1 MAYLMSDVAAGSQAA
16 LQLQQNMAAA
26 PNVQQVEANK
36 MQEQQNTL
44 QRQQVQIQQEQANA
58 AKTNLANLVSDANIK
73 ASEKSKATLL
83 DLYKTP
89 EFQDAVNKQDNSA
102 ILKMTQVALF
112 KAGDTEKAFELTS
125 EVDKANAAKLT
136 NQEKQNILDAQE
148 VSKAHYNLEQG
159 ATLENLPKE
168 QQDVLI
174 KEVGKANW
182 DKFTPEQK
190 IDVTK
195 NLMMITSKRLT
206 NQLAAMQE
214 DKLEQTGQNKKDVAN
229 INVDGK
235 IRAKIIGEEHADARE
250 SSKESAAFVRKK
262 LEEEGKDTRAEGRL
276 TEKSWNDVNL
286 RLDKVENPRITL
298 NLKTIMD
305 NANAARQKGP
315 TGSMDQIKLDNNY
328 RAAVKDYNDYQLKVA
343 QRQLDIAVSSPDS
356 FKEKKYV
363 VDKLKHNVE
372 LFGGGT
378 SVEEAE
384 AKKGKP
390 TPDKTTTPTESTSK
404 PYLDSKGNVKPDW
417 KRPDGSTKGPGW
429 LGKQKSNSGKDMSE
443 YSIGT
448 EINGKEV
455 DIPTF
460 VPGLTQKEIDFLKT
474 EPNVKDIPDSIFNK
488 AKTHAD
494 KLISVGK
501 SPFKEWDDT
510 SLKEWNKGSKATSN
524 KLTSEQQ
531 SWVDRA
537 KAANPGMSE
546 ADIIAEGKKKGKL

>member
-1 MAYLMSDVAAGSQAA
+1 MAYLMSDVAVGSNAA

-36 MQEQQNTL
+36 MQKQQIK
-44 QRQQVQIQQEQANA
+44 IQQEQANV
-58 AKTNLANLVSDANIK
+58 AKTNLANLVSDADIK
-73 ASEKSKATLL
+73 ASEKSKATLQN
-83 DLYKTP
+83 LYNTP
-89 EFQDAVNKQDNSA
+89 EFQDAVNKQDNPA

-112 KAGDTEKAFELTS
+112 KAGDTEKAFKLTS
-125 EVDKANAAKLT
+125 EVDKANAAQLA
-136 NQEKQNILDAQE
+136 NQEKQNILDAVE

-174 KEVGKANW
+174 KEVGQANW
-182 DKFTPEQK
+182 DKFTPEQR

-206 NQLAAMQE
+206 NQLAAIQDE
-214 DKLEQTGQNKKDVAN
+214 KLEKTNQNKIDVAN

-235 IRAKIIGEEHADARE
+235 IKAKIIGEEHADARE
-250 SSKESAAFVRKK
+250 SSKESAAFVRAKIS
-262 LEEEGKDTRAEGRL
+262 EEGRNTRAEKRIE
-276 TEKSWNDVNL
+276 EKTWSDVN
-286 RLDKVENPRITL
+286 KEINQVGNARITL
-298 NLKTIMD
+298 NLKNKLD
-305 NANAARQKGP
+305 DAKAARQKGP

-328 RAAVKDYNDYQLKVA
+328 RDAVNDYNEYQLKNA
-343 QRQLDIAVSSPDS
+343 QRQLDIALSAPDS

-378 SVEEAE
+378 NAEEAE

-390 TPDKTTTPTESTSK
+390 TPTESTSK

-448 EINGKEV
+448 EIDGKEV

-494 KLISVGK
+494 KLISAGK

-524 KLTSEQQ
+524 KLTAEQQ
-531 SWVDRA
+531 GIVDKANAAIKAGADPEKVKERLKQA
-537 KAANPGMSE
+537 KIPGY
-546 ADIIAEGKKKGKL
+546 

>member
-1 MAYLMSDVAAGSQAA
+1 MAYLMSDVAVGSNAA

-44 QRQQVQIQQEQANA
+44 QSQQIKIQQEQANV

-89 EFQDAVNKQDNSA
+89 AFQDAVNKQDNSA

-112 KAGDTEKAFELTS
+112 KAGDTEKAFQLTS
-125 EVDKANAAKLT
+125 EVDKANAAQLA
-136 NQEKQNILDAQE
+136 NQEKQNTLDAVE
-148 VSKAHYNLEQG
+148 ISKAHYNLEAG
-159 ATLENLPKE
+159 ANLENLPQE
-168 QQDVLI
+168 QKNVLI
-174 KEVGKANW
+174 KEIGQANW
-182 DKFTPEQK
+182 DKFTPEQRV
-190 IDVTK
+190 DVTK

-206 NQLAAMQE
+206 NQLAVMQDE
-214 DKLEQTGQNKKDVAN
+214 KLEQVGQNKIDVAN
-229 INVDGK
+229 IGAKSRIKVKQMGVDS
-235 IRAKIIGEEHADARE
+235 AE
-250 SSKESAAFVRKK
+250 SIEASKESAAFLREK
-262 LEEEGKDTRAEGRL
+262 LKEEGKDTRAEKRL
-276 TEKSWNDVNL
+276 TEKTWSDVN
-286 RLDKVENPRITL
+286 RAIEKVGNPRVEL
-298 NLKTIMD
+298 NLKTKLD
-305 NANAARQKGP
+305 DAKAARQKGP

-328 RAAVKDYNDYQLKVA
+328 RDAVKDYNEYQLKNA
-343 QRQLDIAVSSPDS
+343 QRQLDIAVSAPDS
-356 FKEKKYV
+356 FKEKKFV

-378 SVEEAE
+378 NAEEAE

-390 TPDKTTTPTESTSK
+390 TPTESTSK

-448 EINGKEV
+448 EIDGKEV

-494 KLISVGK
+494 KLISAGK

-524 KLTSEQQ
+524 KYTEQNPAKPTSKEEYDKLPPNSYYMQDG
-531 SWVDRA
+531 VLKR
-537 KAANPGMSE
+537 
-546 ADIIAEGKKKGKL
+546 KKG

>member
-44 QRQQVQIQQEQANA
+44 QRQQVQIQQEQANT
-58 AKTNLANLVSDANIK
+58 AKTNLANLVADSNIK
-73 ASEKSKATLL
+73 ATEKSKATLQ

-89 EFQDAVNKQDNSA
+89 AFQDAVNKQDNSA
-102 ILKMTQVALF
+102 ILKMTQIALF
-112 KAGDTEKAFELTS
+112 KAGDTEKAFQLTS
-125 EVDKANAAKLT
+125 EVDKANAAQLA

-174 KEVGKANW
+174 KEVGQANW
-182 DKFTPEQK
+182 NKFTPEQR

-214 DKLEQTGQNKKDVAN
+214 DKIEQTSQNKKDVAN
-229 INVDGK
+229 INVDGR

-250 SSKESAAFVRKK
+250 SSRESAAFVREK
-262 LEEEGKDTRAEGRL
+262 LKEEGKDTRAEGRL

-298 NLKTIMD
+298 NLKTIVD

-363 VDKLKHNVE
+363 VDKLKHNIE
-372 LFGGGT
+372 LFGGG
-378 SVEEAE
+378 SVAEEAE

-390 TPDKTTTPTESTSK
+390 TPTKEQAK
-404 PYLDSKGNVKPDW
+404 EVVKPPTTKPITAEEFNAKW
-417 KRPDGSTKGPGW
+417 TKLKPNETLVGPDGKTYTKG
-429 LGKQKSNSGKDMSE
+429 Q
-443 YSIGT
+443 
-448 EINGKEV
+448 
-455 DIPTF
+455 
-460 VPGLTQKEIDFLKT
+460 
-474 EPNVKDIPDSIFNK
+474 
-488 AKTHAD
+488 
-494 KLISVGK
+494 
-501 SPFKEWDDT
+501 
-510 SLKEWNKGSKATSN
+510 
-524 KLTSEQQ
+524 
-531 SWVDRA
+531 
-537 KAANPGMSE
+537 
-546 ADIIAEGKKKGKL
+546 

>member
-1 MAYLMSDVAAGSQAA
+1 MAYLMSDVAVGSNAA

-36 MQEQQNTL
+36 MQKQQIK
-44 QRQQVQIQQEQANA
+44 IQQEQANV
-58 AKTNLANLVSDANIK
+58 AKTNLANLVSDADIK
-73 ASEKSKATLL
+73 ASEKSKATLQN
-83 DLYKTP
+83 LYNTP

-112 KAGDTEKAFELTS
+112 KAGDTEKAFQLTS
-125 EVDKANAAKLT
+125 EVDKANAAQLA
-136 NQEKQNILDAQE
+136 NQEKQNILDAVE

-174 KEVGKANW
+174 KEVGQANW
-182 DKFTPEQK
+182 NKFTPEQR

-206 NQLAAMQE
+206 NQLAAIQDE
-214 DKLEQTGQNKKDVAN
+214 KLEKTNQNKIDVAN

-235 IRAKIIGEEHADARE
+235 IKAKIIGEEHADARE
-250 SSKESAAFVRKK
+250 SSKESAAFVRAKIS
-262 LEEEGKDTRAEGRL
+262 EEGRNTRAEKRIE
-276 TEKSWNDVNL
+276 EKTWSDVN
-286 RLDKVENPRITL
+286 KEINQVGNARITL
-298 NLKTIMD
+298 NLKNKLD
-305 NANAARQKGP
+305 DAKAARQKGP

-328 RAAVKDYNDYQLKVA
+328 RDAVNDYNEYQLKNA
-343 QRQLDIAVSSPDS
+343 QRQLDIALSAPDS

-372 LFGGGT
+372 LFGGKT
-378 SVEEAE
+378 NAEEAE

-390 TPDKTTTPTESTSK
+390 TPTESTSK

-448 EINGKEV
+448 EIDGKEV

-494 KLISVGK
+494 KLISAGK

-524 KLTSEQQ
+524 KLTAEQQ
-531 SWVDRA
+531 GIVDKANAAIKAGADPEKVKERLKQA
-537 KAANPGMSE
+537 KIPGY
-546 ADIIAEGKKKGKL
+546 

>member
-1 MAYLMSDVAAGSQAA
+1 MAYLMSDVAVGSNAA

-44 QRQQVQIQQEQANA
+44 QSQQIKIQQEQANV

-73 ASEKSKATLL
+73 ASEKSKATLQN
-83 DLYKTP
+83 LYNTP

-112 KAGDTEKAFELTS
+112 KAGDTEKAFQLTS
-125 EVDKANAAKLT
+125 EVDKANAAQLA

-174 KEVGKANW
+174 KEVGQANW
-182 DKFTPEQK
+182 NKFTPEQR

-214 DKLEQTGQNKKDVAN
+214 DKIEQTGQNKKDVAN

-250 SSKESAAFVRKK
+250 SSRESAAFVREK
-262 LEEEGKDTRAEGRL
+262 LKEEGKDTRAEGRL

-298 NLKTIMD
+298 NLKTIVD

-378 SVEEAE
+378 NAEEAE

-390 TPDKTTTPTESTSK
+390 TPTESTSK

-494 KLISVGK
+494 KLISAGK

-510 SLKEWNKGSKATSN
+510 SLKEWNKGSKAGGAGATTKPITAEEFN
-524 KLTSEQQ
+524 AKWTKLKPNETL
-531 SWVDRA
+531 VGPD
-537 KAANPGMSE
+537 
-546 ADIIAEGKKKGKL
+546 GKTYTKGQ

>member
-1 MAYLMSDVAAGSQAA
+1 MSDVAAGSNAA

-36 MQEQQNTL
+36 MREQQNK
-44 QRQQVQIQQEQANA
+44 IQQEQADV

-73 ASEKSKATLL
+73 ASEKSKATLQN
-83 DLYKTP
+83 LYNTP

-125 EVDKANAAKLT
+125 DIDKAAATKLA
-136 NQEKQNILDAQE
+136 NQVNQNILDAEE
-148 VSKAHYNLEQG
+148 VSKAHYNLEKG
-159 ATLENLPKE
+159 ATLENLPIE
-168 QQDVLI
+168 QKNVLI
-174 KEVGKANW
+174 KEIGQANW
-182 DKFTPEQK
+182 DKFTPEQR

-206 NQLAAMQE
+206 NQLAAMQDE
-214 DKLEQTGQNKKDVAN
+214 KLEQGGQNKIDVAK

-235 IRAKIIGEEHADARE
+235 IKAKIIGEEHADARE
-250 SSKESAAFVRKK
+250 SSR
-262 LEEEGKDTRAEGRL
+262 EEGRNTRAEGRL

-298 NLKTIMD
+298 NLKTIVD

-363 VDKLKHNVE
+363 VDKLKQNIA
-372 LFGGGT
+372 LLGGNKA
-378 SVEEAE
+378 EEPT
-384 AKKGKP
+384 AKP
-390 TPDKTTTPTESTSK
+390 TTTPTESTSK

-429 LGKQKSNSGKDMSE
+429 LGRQKSNSGKDMSE

-448 EINGKEV
+448 EIDGKEV

-494 KLISVGK
+494 KLISAGK

>member
-1 MAYLMSDVAAGSQAA
+1 MAYLMSDVAVGSNAA

-36 MQEQQNTL
+36 MQKQQIK
-44 QRQQVQIQQEQANA
+44 IQQEQANV
-58 AKTNLANLVSDANIK
+58 AKTNLANLVSDADIK
-73 ASEKSKATLL
+73 ASEKSKATLQN
-83 DLYKTP
+83 LYNTP
-89 EFQDAVNKQDNSA
+89 EFQDAVNKQDNPA

-112 KAGDTEKAFELTS
+112 KAGDTEKAFKLTS
-125 EVDKANAAKLT
+125 EVDKANAAQLA
-136 NQEKQNILDAQE
+136 NQEKQNILDAVE

-174 KEVGKANW
+174 KEVGQANW
-182 DKFTPEQK
+182 DKFTPEQR

-206 NQLAAMQE
+206 NQLAAIQDE
-214 DKLEQTGQNKKDVAN
+214 KLEKTNQNKIDVAN

-235 IRAKIIGEEHADARE
+235 IKAKIIGEEHADARE
-250 SSKESAAFVRKK
+250 SSKESAAFVRAKIS
-262 LEEEGKDTRAEGRL
+262 EEGRNTRAEKRIE
-276 TEKSWNDVNL
+276 EKTWSDVN
-286 RLDKVENPRITL
+286 KEINQVGNARITL
-298 NLKTIMD
+298 NLKNKLD
-305 NANAARQKGP
+305 DAKAARQKGP

-328 RAAVKDYNDYQLKVA
+328 RDAVNDYNEYQLKNA
-343 QRQLDIAVSSPDS
+343 QRQLDIALSAPDS

-372 LFGGGT
+372 LFGGKT
-378 SVEEAE
+378 NAEEAE

-390 TPDKTTTPTESTSK
+390 TPTESTSK

-448 EINGKEV
+448 EIDGKEV

-494 KLISVGK
+494 KLISAGK

-524 KLTSEQQ
+524 KLTAEQQ
-531 SWVDRA
+531 GIVDKANAAIKAGADPEKVKERLKQA
-537 KAANPGMSE
+537 KIPGY
-546 ADIIAEGKKKGKL
+546 

>member
-1 MAYLMSDVAAGSQAA
+1 MAYLMSDVAVGSNAA

-36 MQEQQNTL
+36 MQKQQIK
-44 QRQQVQIQQEQANA
+44 IQQEQANV
-58 AKTNLANLVSDANIK
+58 AKTNLANLVSDADIK
-73 ASEKSKATLL
+73 ASEKSKATLQN
-83 DLYKTP
+83 LYNTP
-89 EFQDAVNKQDNSA
+89 EFQDAVNKQDNPA

-112 KAGDTEKAFELTS
+112 KAGDTEKAFKLTS
-125 EVDKANAAKLT
+125 EVDKANAAQLA

-174 KEVGKANW
+174 KEVGQANW
-182 DKFTPEQK
+182 DKFTPEQR

-206 NQLAAMQE
+206 NQLAAIQDE
-214 DKLEQTGQNKKDVAN
+214 KLEKTNQNKIDVAN

-235 IRAKIIGEEHADARE
+235 IKAKIIGEEHADARE
-250 SSKESAAFVRKK
+250 SSKESAAFVRAKIS
-262 LEEEGKDTRAEGRL
+262 EEGRNTRAEKRIE
-276 TEKSWNDVNL
+276 EKTWSDVN
-286 RLDKVENPRITL
+286 KEINQVGNARITL
-298 NLKTIMD
+298 NLKNKLD
-305 NANAARQKGP
+305 DAKAARQKGP

-328 RAAVKDYNDYQLKVA
+328 RDAVNDYNEYQLKNA
-343 QRQLDIAVSSPDS
+343 QRQLDIALSAPDS

-372 LFGGGT
+372 LFGGKT
-378 SVEEAE
+378 NAEEAE

-390 TPDKTTTPTESTSK
+390 TPTESTSK

-448 EINGKEV
+448 EIDGKEV

-494 KLISVGK
+494 KLISAGK

-524 KLTSEQQ
+524 KLTAEQQ
-531 SWVDRA
+531 GIVDKANAAIKAGADPEKVKERLKQA
-537 KAANPGMSE
+537 KIPGY
-546 ADIIAEGKKKGKL
+546 

>member
-58 AKTNLANLVSDANIK
+58 AKTNLANLVSDAGIK

-89 EFQDAVNKQDNSA
+89 EFQDAVNKQDNPA

-112 KAGDTEKAFELTS
+112 KAGDIEKASQLTS
-125 EVDKANAAKLT
+125 EVDKANAAQLA
-136 NQEKQNILDAQE
+136 NQEKQNNLDAVQ
-148 VSKAHYNLEQG
+148 VSRAYYNLKEG
-159 ATLENLPKE
+159 ATLESLPEE
-168 QQDVLI
+168 QKNVLI

-182 DKFTPEQK
+182 DKFTPEQRV
-190 IDVTK
+190 DVTK

-206 NQLAAMQE
+206 NQLEVIQD
-214 DKLEQTGQNKKDVAN
+214 DKIEKSDQFKKDINDAN
-229 INVDGK
+229 NKTK
-235 IRAKIIGEEHADARE
+235 IIIKNIGEEGLDRRE
-250 SSKESAAFVRKK
+250 ESKESAAFVRKK
-262 LEEEGKDTRAEGRL
+262 LEEEGKDTRAEKRL
-276 TEKSWNDVNL
+276 TEKTWSDVN
-286 RLDKVENPRITL
+286 KEINQVGNARITL
-298 NLKTIMD
+298 NLKNKLD
-305 NANAARQKGP
+305 EAKAARQKGP

-328 RAAVKDYNDYQLKVA
+328 RDAVKDYNNYELEILQKQL
-343 QRQLDIAVSSPDS
+343 RIAVSAPDS
-356 FKEKKYV
+356 FKDKKYV
-363 VDKLKHNVE
+363 VDKIKQNIA
-372 LFGGGT
+372 LFDGGT
-378 SVEEAE
+378 NAEEAE
-384 AKKGKP
+384 AKKSKS

-494 KLISVGK
+494 KLISAGK

>member
-1 MAYLMSDVAAGSQAA
+1 MAYLMSDVAVGSNAA

-36 MQEQQNTL
+36 MQKQQIK
-44 QRQQVQIQQEQANA
+44 IQQEQANV
-58 AKTNLANLVSDANIK
+58 AKTNLANLVSDADIK
-73 ASEKSKATLL
+73 ASEKSKATLQN
-83 DLYKTP
+83 LYNTP

-112 KAGDTEKAFELTS
+112 KAGDTEKAFKLTS
-125 EVDKANAAKLT
+125 EVDKANAAQLA
-136 NQEKQNILDAQE
+136 NQEKQNILDAVE

-174 KEVGKANW
+174 KEVGQANW
-182 DKFTPEQK
+182 DKFTPEQR

-206 NQLAAMQE
+206 NQLAAIQDE
-214 DKLEQTGQNKKDVAN
+214 KLEKTNQNKIDVAN

-235 IRAKIIGEEHADARE
+235 IKAKIIGEEHADARE
-250 SSKESAAFVRKK
+250 SSKESAAFVRAKIS
-262 LEEEGKDTRAEGRL
+262 EEGRNTRAEKRIE
-276 TEKSWNDVNL
+276 EKTWSDVN
-286 RLDKVENPRITL
+286 KEINQVGNARITL
-298 NLKTIMD
+298 NLKNKLD
-305 NANAARQKGP
+305 DAKAARQKGP

-328 RAAVKDYNDYQLKVA
+328 RDAVNDYNEYQLKNA
-343 QRQLDIAVSSPDS
+343 QRQLDIALSAPDS

-372 LFGGGT
+372 LFGGKT
-378 SVEEAE
+378 NAEEAE

-390 TPDKTTTPTESTSK
+390 TPTESTSK

-448 EINGKEV
+448 EIDGKEV

-494 KLISVGK
+494 KLISAGK

-524 KLTSEQQ
+524 KLTAEQQ
-531 SWVDRA
+531 GIVDKANAAIKAGADPEKVKERLKQA
-537 KAANPGMSE
+537 KIPGY
-546 ADIIAEGKKKGKL
+546 

>member
-1 MAYLMSDVAAGSQAA
+1 MAYLMSDVAVGSNAA

-36 MQEQQNTL
+36 MQKQQIK
-44 QRQQVQIQQEQANA
+44 IQQEQANV
-58 AKTNLANLVSDANIK
+58 AKTNLANLVSDADIK
-73 ASEKSKATLL
+73 ASEKSKATLQN
-83 DLYKTP
+83 LYNTP
-89 EFQDAVNKQDNSA
+89 EFQDAVNKQDNPA

-112 KAGDTEKAFELTS
+112 KAGDTEKAFKLTS
-125 EVDKANAAKLT
+125 EVDKANAAQLA
-136 NQEKQNILDAQE
+136 NQEKQNILDAVE

-174 KEVGKANW
+174 KEVGQANW
-182 DKFTPEQK
+182 DKFTPEQR

-206 NQLAAMQE
+206 NQLAAIQDE
-214 DKLEQTGQNKKDVAN
+214 KLEKTNQNKIDVAN

-235 IRAKIIGEEHADARE
+235 IKAKIIGEEHADARE
-250 SSKESAAFVRKK
+250 SSKESAAFVRAKIS
-262 LEEEGKDTRAEGRL
+262 EEGRNTRAEKRIE
-276 TEKSWNDVNL
+276 EKTWSDVN
-286 RLDKVENPRITL
+286 KEINQVGNARITL
-298 NLKTIMD
+298 NLKNKLD
-305 NANAARQKGP
+305 DAKAARQKGP

-328 RAAVKDYNDYQLKVA
+328 RDAVNDYNEYQLKNA
-343 QRQLDIAVSSPDS
+343 QRQLDIALSAPDS

-372 LFGGGT
+372 LFGGKT
-378 SVEEAE
+378 NAEEAE

-390 TPDKTTTPTESTSK
+390 TPTESTSK

-494 KLISVGK
+494 KLISAGK

-524 KLTSEQQ
+524 KLTAEQQ
-531 SWVDRA
+531 GIVDKANAAIKAGADPEKVKERLKQA
-537 KAANPGMSE
+537 KIPGY
-546 ADIIAEGKKKGKL
+546 

>member
-1 MAYLMSDVAAGSQAA
+1 MAYLMSDVAVGSNAA

-36 MQEQQNTL
+36 MQKQQIK
-44 QRQQVQIQQEQANA
+44 IQQEQANV
-58 AKTNLANLVSDANIK
+58 AKTNLANLVSDADIK
-73 ASEKSKATLL
+73 ASEKSKATLQN
-83 DLYKTP
+83 LYNTP
-89 EFQDAVNKQDNSA
+89 EFQDAVNKQDNPA

-112 KAGDTEKAFELTS
+112 KAGDTEKAFKLTS
-125 EVDKANAAKLT
+125 EVDKANAAQLA

-168 QQDVLI
+168 QKDVLI
-174 KEVGKANW
+174 KEIGQANW
-182 DKFTPEQK
+182 DKFTPEQR

-229 INVDGK
+229 INVDGR

-250 SSKESAAFVRKK
+250 SSKESAAFVRAKIS
-262 LEEEGKDTRAEGRL
+262 EEGRNTRAEKRIE
-276 TEKSWNDVNL
+276 EKTWSDVN
-286 RLDKVENPRITL
+286 KEINQVGNARITL
-298 NLKTIMD
+298 NLKNKLD
-305 NANAARQKGP
+305 DAKAARQKGP

-328 RAAVKDYNDYQLKVA
+328 RDAVNDYNEYQLKNA
-343 QRQLDIAVSSPDS
+343 QRQLDIALSAPDS

-372 LFGGGT
+372 LFGGKT
-378 SVEEAE
+378 NAEEAE

-390 TPDKTTTPTESTSK
+390 TPTESTSK

-448 EINGKEV
+448 EIDGKEV

-494 KLISVGK
+494 KLISAGK

-524 KLTSEQQ
+524 KLTAEQQ
-531 SWVDRA
+531 GIVDKANAAIKAGADPEKVKERLKQA
-537 KAANPGMSE
+537 KIPGY
-546 ADIIAEGKKKGKL
+546 

>member
-1 MAYLMSDVAAGSQAA
+1 MAYLMSDVAVGSNAA

-44 QRQQVQIQQEQANA
+44 QSQQIKIQQEQANV

-73 ASEKSKATLL
+73 ASEKSKATLQN
-83 DLYKTP
+83 LYNTP
-89 EFQDAVNKQDNSA
+89 EFQDAVNKQDNPA

-112 KAGDTEKAFELTS
+112 KAGDTEKAFKLTS
-125 EVDKANAAKLT
+125 EVDKANAAQLA

-174 KEVGKANW
+174 KEVGQANW
-182 DKFTPEQK
+182 DKFTPEQR

-206 NQLAAMQE
+206 NQLAAIQDE
-214 DKLEQTGQNKKDVAN
+214 KLEKTNQNKIDVAN

-235 IRAKIIGEEHADARE
+235 IKAKIIGEEHADARE
-250 SSKESAAFVRKK
+250 SSKESAAFVRAKIS
-262 LEEEGKDTRAEGRL
+262 EEGRNTRAEKRIE
-276 TEKSWNDVNL
+276 EKTWSDVN
-286 RLDKVENPRITL
+286 KEINQVGNARITL
-298 NLKTIMD
+298 NLKNKLD
-305 NANAARQKGP
+305 DAKAARQKGP

-328 RAAVKDYNDYQLKVA
+328 RDAVNDYNEYQLKNA
-343 QRQLDIAVSSPDS
+343 QRQLDIALSAPDS

-372 LFGGGT
+372 LFGGKT
-378 SVEEAE
+378 NAEEAE

-390 TPDKTTTPTESTSK
+390 TPTESTSK

-448 EINGKEV
+448 EIDGKEV

-494 KLISVGK
+494 KLISAGK

-524 KLTSEQQ
+524 KLTAEQQ
-531 SWVDRA
+531 GIVDKANAAIKAGADPEKVKERLKQA
-537 KAANPGMSE
+537 KIPGY
-546 ADIIAEGKKKGKL
+546 

>member
-1 MAYLMSDVAAGSQAA
+1 MAYLMSDVAVGSNAA

-36 MQEQQNTL
+36 MQKQQIK
-44 QRQQVQIQQEQANA
+44 IQQEQANV
-58 AKTNLANLVSDANIK
+58 AKTNLANLVSDADIK
-73 ASEKSKATLL
+73 ASEKSKATLQN
-83 DLYKTP
+83 LYNTP
-89 EFQDAVNKQDNSA
+89 EFQDAVNKQDNPA

-112 KAGDTEKAFELTS
+112 KAGDTEKAFKLTS
-125 EVDKANAAKLT
+125 EVDKANAAQLA
-136 NQEKQNILDAQE
+136 NQEKQNILDAVE

-174 KEVGKANW
+174 KEVGQANW
-182 DKFTPEQK
+182 DKFTPEQR

-214 DKLEQTGQNKKDVAN
+214 DKIEQTGQNKKDVAN
-229 INVDGK
+229 INVDGR

-250 SSKESAAFVRKK
+250 SSKESAAFVRAKIS
-262 LEEEGKDTRAEGRL
+262 EEGRNTRAEKRIE
-276 TEKSWNDVNL
+276 EKTWSDVN
-286 RLDKVENPRITL
+286 KEINQVGNARITL
-298 NLKTIMD
+298 NLKNKLD
-305 NANAARQKGP
+305 DAKAARQKGP

-328 RAAVKDYNDYQLKVA
+328 RDAVNDYNEYQLKNA
-343 QRQLDIAVSSPDS
+343 QRQLDIALSAPDS

-372 LFGGGT
+372 LFGGKT
-378 SVEEAE
+378 NAEEAE

-390 TPDKTTTPTESTSK
+390 TPTESTSK

-448 EINGKEV
+448 EIDGKEV

-494 KLISVGK
+494 KLISAGK

-524 KLTSEQQ
+524 KLTAEQQ
-531 SWVDRA
+531 GIVDKANAAIKAGADPEKVKERLKQA
-537 KAANPGMSE
+537 KIPGY
-546 ADIIAEGKKKGKL
+546 